1 MKKASLFLLF
11 VATQLFAQSA
21 TPSPR
26 VFSDAELGIRFS
38 PPLGLV
44 DNTIADESW
53 MEQRAA
59 RLHTAKVLKIRLSL
73 RADLPDTAPE
83 WCSVGIE
90 SYPRDRLGDLNDRD
104 AVLKMSSWVA
114 GLGRPSGQM
123 TDRQVGPFRFAVSAS
138 ELHEGSLT
146 KRAHIYTTILKGQM
160 FSVAFSANS
169 PEVLARIEKSISTFA
184 ALEPR

>member
-1 MKKASLFLLF
+1 MKASLFLLF

-26 VFSDAELGIRFS
+26 VFSDAELGFRFS
-38 PPLGLV
+38 PPPGLV
-44 DNTIADESW
+44 DNTIADEAL
-53 MEQRAA
+53 MKQRAA
-59 RLHTAKVLKIRLSL
+59 QLHTAKVFKVRLSL
-73 RADLPDTAPE
+73 RTNPPDTAPE

-90 SYPRDRLGDLNDRD
+90 SYPRDALGDLSDRD
-104 AVLKMSSWVA
+104 AVLKMSRWVA
-114 GLGRPSGQM
+114 GLGIPSGQV
-123 TDRQVGPFRFAVSAS
+123 TDLQVGPFRFAVSAF

-169 PEVLARIEKSISTFA
+169 PEVLARIEKSVSTFA
-184 ALEPR
+184 PLEAR